1 MVPLSCLCEAL
12 LLIPSTDKTQIHLFA
27 LSENTK
33 YVKSELFGAKNI
45 VILSLFLFLVN
56 SLFQMID

>member
-12 LLIPSTDKTQIHLFA
+12 LLIPSTDKTQTHLFA

-33 YVKSELFGAKNI
+33 YVKSELFGAKKNH
-45 VILSLFLFLVN
+45 N
-56 SLFQMID
+56 SFFFFFFSKLTIPND

>member
-12 LLIPSTDKTQIHLFA
+12 LLIPSADKTQIHLFA

-33 YVKSELFGAKNI
+33 YMKSKLFGAKKI
-45 VILSLFLFLVN
+45 IILSIFFLVN
-56 SLFQMID
+56 SLLQMID